1 MVHHHTNITVHVS
14 LSVGVGLL
22 RVRLGTVHIQQLGL
36 KVGLLLLK

>member
-22 RVRLGTVHIQQLGL
+22 RLGTVHIQQLGL